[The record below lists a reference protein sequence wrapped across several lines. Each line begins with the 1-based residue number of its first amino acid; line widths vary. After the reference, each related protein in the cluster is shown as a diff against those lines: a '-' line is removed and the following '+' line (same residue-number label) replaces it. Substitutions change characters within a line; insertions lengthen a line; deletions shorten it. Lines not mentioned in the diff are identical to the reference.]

1 MCCGHYATGLMWQC
15 SSITGCLTLN
25 HDTMK
30 MLPVTHIRPAKL
42 SRNEFAA
49 ICSEFSIEPA
59 LALECDAVIRALKTG
74 EPDAVRLAL
83 ACEF

>member
-1 MCCGHYATGLMWQC
+1 MWQNMRVRKPQRK
-15 SSITGCLTLN
+15 THMKTKLTK
-25 HDTMK
+25 T
-30 MLPVTHIRPAKL
+30 
-42 SRNEFAA
+42 EFIA
-49 ICSEFSIEPA
+49 ICAEFTIEPS

>member
-1 MCCGHYATGLMWQC
+1 MWQC

>member
-1 MCCGHYATGLMWQC
+1 MKTK
-15 SSITGCLTLN
+15 LTK
-25 HDTMK
+25 T
-30 MLPVTHIRPAKL
+30 
-42 SRNEFAA
+42 EFIA
-49 ICSEFSIEPA
+49 ICEEFTIEPS

>member
-1 MCCGHYATGLMWQC
+1 
-15 SSITGCLTLN
+15 
-25 HDTMK
+25 MK
-30 MLPVTHIRPAKL
+30 MVPINHIRPAKL
-42 SRNEFAA
+42 TRNEFAA
-49 ICSEFSIEPA
+49 ICGEFLIDPA